1 MKLNTINLILFVLTK
16 YYSKSNEYDV
26 AHFHARGI
34 LTAIASFLLIS
45 LNSIMKDYIDFSFF
59 MQSRLMA
66 IILLAPL
73 FLLITAITPSAKT
86 MSAVTIDETEQKR
99 GWYSFWALLAFT
111 VFLFL
116 LSVYI
121 KHGVIIKL

>member
-1 MKLNTINLILFVLTK
+1 
-16 YYSKSNEYDV
+16 
-26 AHFHARGI
+26 
-34 LTAIASFLLIS
+34 
-45 LNSIMKDYIDFSFF
+45 MKDYIDFSFF

-99 GWYSFWALLAFT
+99 GWRLFWGLMAFT

-116 LSVYI
+116 LSIYI